1 MALEDEQSDF
11 LSKLNTGQ
19 AIVFSGGF
27 NKAVA
32 VKIAQSSNTT
42 DEIVDKDKIKHA
54 ALEFYMHNAK
64 SGILIGSDVIKS
76 PKIEDISMLFMLQKE
91 GVKELVRDLKE
102 NYIDIEKSLYE
113 KLKSFIDNGVDMDI
127 LVKIFMVENSIS
139 KEYVNETKEFLEKYL
154 NKSFESRDRI
164 KFRDVF
170 L

>member
-1 MALEDEQSDF
+1 MD
-11 LSKLNTGQ
+11 KI
-19 AIVFSGGF
+19 IVF
-27 NKAVA
+27 
-32 VKIAQSSNTT
+32 
-42 DEIVDKDKIKHA
+42 
-54 ALEFYMHNAK
+54 
-64 SGILIGSDVIKS
+64 GILIL
-76 PKIEDISMLFMLQKE
+76 ISMITAMLFMLQKE